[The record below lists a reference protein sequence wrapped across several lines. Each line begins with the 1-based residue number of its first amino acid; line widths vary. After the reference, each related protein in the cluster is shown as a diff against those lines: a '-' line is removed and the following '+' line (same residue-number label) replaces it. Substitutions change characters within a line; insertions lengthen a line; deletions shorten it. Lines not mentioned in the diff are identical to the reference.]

1 MTSTTKSVFGIFLIS
16 SVATYVYGNFNTDFH
31 NWLNPMTILVSVL
44 MGCVLAFGL
53 LLFRQKKTL
62 SFGEYQFDNKKDSRE
77 FITL

>member
-44 MGCVLAFGL
+44 TGCVLAFVYYY
-53 LLFRQKKTL
+53 FVKRKH
-62 SFGEYQFDNKKDSRE
+62 
-77 FITL
+77 